1 MRVHSALL
9 AIIVLTAAPTAA
21 EEPVTVAAVDAKPPQ
36 RYAQVVDTGTAN
48 VAPPV
53 EARAPVPP
61 RVMYRPPAVGKPA
74 RTVGGGSRGATD
86 KIPSLFAIVP
96 DHVAKTAS
104 PQPALF
110 WYVDRVPDAST
121 RVEFTLHDEEGEEP
135 LVQVDL
141 ETPTSAGLQRIRLS
155 EHGANLVPGAEYEW
169 SVALVIDPD
178 QRSKDIVVTGW
189 IDCVDPSPTIVSR
202 LELQG
207 EAWRAAIF
215 AEEGVWYDAF
225 AALSD
230 QIDRDPK
237 NPLLTKQR
245 SDLLDQAGLDLAAGR
260 IGG

>member
-1 MRVHSALL
+1 ML
-9 AIIVLTAAPTAA
+9 LTAPPAAA
-21 EEPVTVAAVDAKPPQ
+21 EAPVVIAAAEAQTPPQ
-36 RYAQVVDTGTAN
+36 YAQVADRDVAPA
-48 VAPPV
+48 APPV
-53 EARAPVPP
+53 EARPSIPP
-61 RVMYRPPAVGKPA
+61 RVMYRPPAVGKPV
-74 RTVGGGSRGATD
+74 RTVGGGSRGAAD

-96 DHVAKTAS
+96 DHVAKTTSA
-104 PQPALF
+104 QPTLF
-110 WYVDRVPDAST
+110 WHVDRAPDPST
-121 RVEFTLHDEEGEEP
+121 RVEFTLNDEDGVEP
-135 LVQVDL
+135 LVEANL
-141 ETPTSAGLQRIRLS
+141 ATPVGAGLQRIRLS
-155 EHGANLVPGAEYEW
+155 DHDVNLVPGAEYQW

-189 IDCVDPSPTIVSR
+189 IDCVEPSPEVVSR

-245 SDLLDQAGLDLAAGR
+245 SDLLDQAGLDLAAS